1 MQVKRLFEVDYEV
14 NLPEEEGKGVF
25 LGTKKGHL
33 YLTLKSFILG
43 AEDVWYEILI
53 NDIKDI
59 LYRDHDDPRLEIVMR
74 DVVLTVRGK
83 RKESLLGL
91 QHFMLPYIRPEC

>member
-14 NLPEEEGKGVF
+14 NLPQEEGKGVF
-25 LGTKKGHL
+25 LGTKRGDL
-33 YLTLKSFILG
+33 YLTLKSFVLG
-43 AEDVWYEILI
+43 GEDVWYEILI

-59 LYRDHDDPRLEIVMR
+59 LFRDHEDPRLEIFMG

-91 QHFMLPYIRPEC
+91 QHFMLPYIRNGC